1 MRRTT
6 GSLTGVARLVTLL
19 VLTLATLTLPARVFA
34 QQPEAAA
41 PAAQEHAAGGE
52 VNIVLPDLSQ
62 TDVGG
67 FNGRTLLMGGIAV
80 AIIGIGFGLLIL
92 NQLKNLPVLGV
103 LHHIPNG
110 LGAELVHG
118 AQARE
123 VGAKLRGPHLG
134 RRVQRLGCRRLSHLR
149 PLPTSMPNHF

>member
-6 GSLTGVARLVTLL
+6 GSLTGVARLVTML

-92 NQLKNLPVLGV
+92 NQLKNLPV
-103 LHHIPNG
+103 HRSMSEIS
-110 LGAELVHG
+110 ELIYETCKTYL
-118 AQARE
+118 Q
-123 VGAKLRGPHLG
+123 KIG
-134 RRVQRLGCRRLSHLR
+134 RAHV
-149 PLPTSMPNHF
+149 